1 MDLTNV
7 VELAKG
13 SRLAVTGLSRESQRL
28 VLNAIAPPKPAE
40 KPSAAPSTSPPQN
53 WPWVVL
59 LSILGG
65 LFFLFKLFEVGVLTF
80 RRVSLSDD
88 FEF

>member
-13 SRLAVTGLSRESQRL
+13 RRLATTGLSSESQRL
-28 VLNAIAPPKPAE
+28 ILNAIAPEPAE
-40 KPSAAPSTSPPQN
+40 KPSAAPPTSPPRS
-53 WPWVVL
+53 WFWVAL

-80 RRVSLSDD
+80 RQVSLNDD